1 MTEED
6 DSTHHTAR
14 SPERV
19 GYRLGFEAAKELIAN
34 ELETVRSY
42 QGRSIVLLSVTA
54 LVAGIGIR
62 GSGGADF
69 ASATT
74 GGLLA
79 GWLILAV
86 GLLSSLVGAVC
97 LNRPLKGAFD
107 PLPKPFVTRF
117 GDDEANQYPTND
129 DAYRAMA
136 LEG

>member
-6 DSTHHTAR
+6 GSTRHTPR

-62 GSGGADF
+62 GTGGADL
-69 ASATT
+69 ASAPA
-74 GGLLA
+74 GG
-79 GWLILAV
+79 G
-86 GLLSSLVGAVC
+86 
-97 LNRPLKGAFD
+97 N
-107 PLPKPFVTRF
+107 
-117 GDDEANQYPTND
+117 
-129 DAYRAMA
+129 
-136 LEG
+136 